1 MTVRVLLFDVLRREI
16 GAPEVSAEVPDGAT
30 GDALLDRLA
39 AAHAPI
45 ARHRPTIRLAV
56 DRRYVP
62 LATLIVPGAEVA
74 LITPV
79 SGG

>member
-16 GAPEVSAEVPDGAT
+16 GAEAVEASVPAGAS
-30 GDALLDRLA
+30 GADLLDALA
-39 AAHAPI
+39 AAHAPVG
-45 ARHRPTIRLAV
+45 RYRPTIRLAV
-56 DRRYVP
+56 NHRYVP
-62 LATLIVPGAEVA
+62 LATPIGADDEVA